1 MADYILGE
9 NQLKLVVELLKEQ
22 DVSEKIDYCKDTFGT
37 RTPEYRFCTKAAA
50 YLKSQK
56 SYQSDFRE
64 YLEYY
69 VDSVVVD
76 TISIERLSKDHPI
89 LSDGI
94 KEIEEFKSLMGSFCN
109 NLNTEEMIK
118 KLIDDNHV
126 YYKTPDGKYSVFNRL
141 DTNYSALAVS
151 ITYYYK
157 SKEAFDLLMQD
168 MGQKLSKID
177 WNSLAVSWIDHFFN
191 PELEP
196 YDPRPE
202 YLRKLGNLFDADT
215 APFFVLFSRMFNP
228 KNIKFDSK
236 KIFNSILK
244 VLKNVRERGF
254 ATEDLFQKKL
264 DTYNIPYK
272 RYARDYGFVDRFLG
286 VDFAVQKGNEWLPV
300 QVKTSKMEPQ
310 YRIEELDC
318 DEPIIAIR
326 DGDDF
331 RLNNSRGFERYFCD
345 FLKVC
350 QKNS

>member
-109 NLNTEEMIK
+109 NLNTDEMIK
-118 KLIDDNHV
+118 KLIDDDHV

-177 WNSLAVSWIDHFFN
+177 WI
-191 PELEP
+191 
-196 YDPRPE
+196 
-202 YLRKLGNLFDADT
+202 
-215 APFFVLFSRMFNP
+215 SRMFDP

-254 ATEDLFQKKL
+254 ATEDLFQEKL
-264 DTYNIPYK
+264 DEYNIPYK

-300 QVKTSKMEPQ
+300 QVKTSKIEPQ
-310 YRIEELDC
+310 YKIEELDC

-350 QKNS
+350 RKNS